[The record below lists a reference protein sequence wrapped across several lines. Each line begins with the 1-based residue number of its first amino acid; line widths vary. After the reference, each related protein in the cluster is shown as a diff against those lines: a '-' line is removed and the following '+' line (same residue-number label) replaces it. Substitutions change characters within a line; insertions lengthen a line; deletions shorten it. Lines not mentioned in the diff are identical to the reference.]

1 MKDGV
6 FIIEMLRKGNEA
18 REKATQAFAD
28 ISLEQLNWKPSE
40 EGWSIG
46 QCLDHLIISDC
57 LYFPVFK
64 RIAEGKFEIK
74 FWENW
79 NPLNSLFGKMLVSQV
94 QETSRKKLKAPRIFE
109 PSQSYIDWGILERF
123 HKHLD
128 SLLGYIADF
137 SKADIDKIHITSPV
151 SVVVTL
157 SLRNAI
163 TVLIQH
169 EHRHINQAIK
179 VLQSKN
185 FPASL

>member
-6 FIIEMLRKGNEA
+6 FIVEMLRKGYEA
-18 REKATQAFAD
+18 REKATQVFAN
-28 ISLEQLNWKPSE
+28 ISLQQLNWKPSE
-40 EGWSIG
+40 ENWSIG

-64 RIAEGKFEIK
+64 KIAEGKFEMK

-79 NPLNSLFGKMLVSQV
+79 NPFNSLFGKMLVSQV

-109 PSQSYIDWGILERF
+109 PSHSKIDIGLLERF

-137 SKADIDKIHITSPV
+137 SKIDVDKIHITSPI
-151 SVVVTL
+151 SAVVTL
-157 SLRNAI
+157 SLRNAV

-169 EHRHINQAIK
+169 QYRHINQASK
-179 VLQSKN
+179 VMQSKN
-185 FPASL
+185 FPLA

>member
-1 MKDGV
+1 MKDGI
-6 FIIEMLRKGNEA
+6 FIVEMLKKGNEA
-18 REKATQAFAD
+18 REKATQAFAK

-40 EGWSIG
+40 ESWSIG

-64 RIAEGKFEIK
+64 KIADGKFEMK

-79 NPLNSLFGKMLVSQV
+79 SPLHGLFGKMLVSQV
-94 QETSRKKLKAPRIFE
+94 QEVCRKKVKAPRIFE
-109 PSQSYIDWGILERF
+109 PSQSKIDMGVLERF

-128 SLLGYIADF
+128 SLSGFIADF
-137 SKADIDKIHITSPV
+137 SKVDIDRIHITSPV
-151 SVVVTL
+151 SLVVTI

-163 TVLIQH
+163 IILIQH

-179 VLQSKN
+179 VMQSKE
-185 FPASL
+185 FPLA

>member
-6 FIIEMLRKGNEA
+6 FIVEMLRKGNEA
-18 REKATQAFAD
+18 REKAKKAFTN
-28 ISLEQLNWKPSE
+28 ISLEQLNWKPWE
-40 EGWSIG
+40 ESWSVG

-64 RIAEGKFEIK
+64 KIAAGKFEMK

-79 NPLNSLFGKMLVSQV
+79 NPLNGFFGKILVSQV
-94 QETSRKKLKAPRIFE
+94 QEISRKKLKAPRIFE
-109 PSQSYIDWGILERF
+109 PSQSNIDMAILERF

-137 SKADIDKIHITSPV
+137 SKVDIDKTHITSPV
-151 SVVVTL
+151 SAVVTL
-157 SLRNAI
+157 SLRNSI
-163 TVLIQH
+163 TILIQH

-179 VLQSKN
+179 VMQSKE
-185 FPASL
+185 FPAV